1 MALDLQD
8 LPIIVLV
15 TISFAGAITLT
26 AIIVTI
32 IGRMLKKQAEPQE
45 IDDQYLETKTIVQ
58 RKSSSRMN
66 QLYQYSVYILVF
78 EIFAILLVFPFYG
91 LTENVIFVDLWPII
105 LVVVVVIFTSLAII
119 DWSKLRTKRTVQ
131 RDMRRY

>member
-8 LPIIVLV
+8 LPIIVLI
-15 TISFAGAITLT
+15 TFSFAGAIALT
-26 AIIVTI
+26 AILVTI
-32 IGRMLKKQAEPQE
+32 IGRMLKKQTEPQE
-45 IDDQYLETKTIVQ
+45 IEMQNLETKTTIT

-78 EIFAILLVFPFYG
+78 EILAILLIFPFYG
-91 LTENVIFVDLWPII
+91 LTENVIFADLWPVI
-105 LVVVVVIFTSLAII
+105 LVVVVLIFTSLAII

-131 RDMRRY
+131 KDMRRY